1 VPERACKAG
10 ALPAELHAPC
20 NYMILIVSLIESR
33 EIDYLLYWQVLP
45 QTDLPTHHEKSYH
58 TRYLRRFLEQLQN

>member
-1 VPERACKAG
+1 
-10 ALPAELHAPC
+10 
-20 NYMILIVSLIESR
+20 MILIVSLIESR

-45 QTDLPTHHEKSYH
+45 QTDLPTHHEKPYH